1 MFNFKKTLKHDAY
14 FRTLIIY
21 GVIALI
27 VGILLFQ
34 QYRNILVYIWP
45 LLIVIMAIVGF
56 IFRLIILMNFM
67 KTAEFATAKVTRI
80 QYYRGTKIV
89 SYDFK
94 YRGKEYSGKARLN
107 FNKANR
113 FLEKDVEVKL
123 AVDPAHPVRSYIAE
137 LYFNLEQ

>member
-14 FRTLIIY
+14 FRILIIY

-34 QYRNILVYIWP
+34 QYQNILVYIWP

-56 IFRLIILMNFM
+56 IFRLFILMNFM
-67 KTAEFATAKVTRI
+67 KKAEFTTAKVIRI
-80 QYYRGTKIV
+80 RYYRGTKIV
-89 SYDFK
+89 SYEFK
-94 YRGKEYSGKARLN
+94 YRGKVYSSKARLN

-113 FLEKDVEVKL
+113 FLEKDVEVEL

-137 LYFNLEQ
+137 LYFDHIQ